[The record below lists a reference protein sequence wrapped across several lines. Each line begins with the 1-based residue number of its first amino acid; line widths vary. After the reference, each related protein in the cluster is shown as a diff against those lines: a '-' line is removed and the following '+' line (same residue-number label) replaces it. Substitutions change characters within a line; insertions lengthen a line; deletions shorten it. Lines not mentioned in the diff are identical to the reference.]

1 MIGKKLLHVSL
12 LLAAA
17 LMAAAE
23 EPPKLDA
30 NANNIPDSFD
40 ISFAWWCAQI
50 VSSNPISCSFRAFA
64 DIGGVPCLIDTGS
77 STLAFCDEPAPPN
90 IKDVSRAMQIS
101 TDANVSQC
109 IEYGGGSLSHGFFG
123 DSYHGNV
130 SYSSDHDPNL
140 ALDGV
145 IFTVMEKMVG
155 ESGNACGPAAPGSR
169 GMKDDQSIGGIWGVA
184 SAALNNVV
192 YSDDMDQAAVTWE
205 GVPED
210 GQCNAT
216 AGQCQ
221 CPQAFTI
228 VNDSLL
234 QYLVQNGA
242 EEWAISWDGSLGDG
256 SGKMLFGDAASAAL
270 PVDAPKVPLDFSDG
284 FYRCNVTAI
293 EVDGATMNQDGPIS
307 YIFDTGTPQLTLP
320 PSVASALQG
329 KTSGN
334 VVFYLDMIN
343 GADGEYATINTTIT
357 LDLFNAKEFEIGSSG
372 SYYFFG
378 LPLMRYLDNVV
389 LHFGGEQQYFMGI
402 QREVHITDP
411 PPKLPLTGDND
422 GKSMNYSLQIISL
435 HDESHVLEATYDFL
449 HSFFMSTTFDY
460 FIHYSQ

>member
-1 MIGKKLLHVSL
+1 MIGRTLLLLL
-12 LLAAA
+12 LLATTAITTAA
-17 LMAAAE
+17 DDPSTLG
-23 EPPKLDA
+23 A
-30 NANNIPDSFD
+30 NAPNIPKSFD
-40 ISFAWWCAQI
+40 ISFAWWCAQT
-50 VSSNPISCSFRAFA
+50 VASSPISCYLRAFA

-77 STLAFCDEPAPPN
+77 STLAFCDEPVPPN
-90 IKDVSRAMQIS
+90 VKGVSRAMVLS
-101 TDANVSQC
+101 TGANVSQC
-109 IEYGGGSLSHGFFG
+109 VEYGGGSLSHGFFG
-123 DSYHGNV
+123 SSYFGNV
-130 SYSSDHDPNL
+130 SYSSDADANL

-145 IFTVMEKMVG
+145 IYTVMEKKVG

-169 GMKDDQSIGGIWGVA
+169 GMKGNQNIGGIWGVA
-184 SAALNNVV
+184 SAVLNNVV
-192 YSDDMDQAAVTWE
+192 YSNDMDQAALTWE
-205 GVPED
+205 DVPED

-221 CPQAFTI
+221 CPPAFNF
-228 VNDSLL
+228 VYDSLL

-242 EEWAISWDGSLGDG
+242 EEWAISWDGSLGDR

-293 EVDGATMNQDGPIS
+293 EVDGATTNQDGPIS

-320 PSVASALQG
+320 PNVVSALKASAAQG

-334 VVFYLDMIN
+334 VVFYLDMLN

-357 LDLFNAKEFEIGSSG
+357 LDLFNAKEIEMGSSD

-389 LHFGGEQQYFMGI
+389 LHFGGEQQYFMGT

-411 PPKLPLTGDND
+411 APKLPLAGDND

-435 HDESHVLEATYDFL
+435 HDELHVLLAN
-449 HSFFMSTTFDY
+449 
-460 FIHYSQ
+460 